1 MRELP
6 HDPGLR
12 PTGSPLEGIP
22 LATADGDARTLEAFT
37 SPLLV
42 VQLVRYFGCL
52 PCQEWLVGLD
62 ALTAELSALGAQ
74 PLAIGGSA
82 DYQARWLRDEKGVG
96 MPLLLDPEQRFRDAV
111 GVGRLGARL
120 LDPRGAPSY
129 LRAMRHGYRPR
140 AITKDTVQ
148 APGVVVLD
156 RRRQVVWKH
165 VGQRIGDYPPLATLV
180 EAVGRVG

>member
-1 MRELP
+1 VR
-6 HDPGLR
+6 GTS
-12 PTGSPLEGIP
+12 PTTAPLDRLP
-22 LATADGDARTLEAFT
+22 LATPEGDPSSLEAFT

-42 VQLVRYFGCL
+42 IQLVRYFGCL

-62 ALTAELSALGAQ
+62 ALTTELSALGAQ

-82 DYQARWLRDEKGVG
+82 DYQARWLRDEKGVR
-96 MPLLLDPEQRFRDAV
+96 MPLLLDPEQGVRDAV

-129 LRAMRHGYRPR
+129 VRAMRHGYRPQ

-156 RRRQVVWKH
+156 ASRQVVWKH
-165 VGQRIGDYPPLATLV
+165 VGRRIGDYPPLQRVLD
-180 EAVGRVG
+180 AVRHVAAETRR

>member
-1 MRELP
+1 MT
-6 HDPGLR
+6 GTS
-12 PTGSPLEGIP
+12 PTTAPLAGIP
-22 LATADGDARTLEAFT
+22 LATADGDPRTLEAFS

-42 VQLVRYFGCL
+42 IQLVRYFGCL

-62 ALTAELSALGAQ
+62 ALTDELSALGAQ

-96 MPLLLDPEQRFRDAV
+96 MPLLRDPEQRFRDAV

-129 LRAMRHGYRPR
+129 VRAMRHGYRPQ

-156 RRRQVVWKH
+156 SRRQVAWKH
-165 VGQRIGDYPPLATLV
+165 VGQRIGDYPPLPRVLD
-180 EAVGRVG
+180 AVSSIASDTRR